1 MNTRP
6 CCPPTSSNAACPPGP
21 LSRPHF
27 FAGQCLTEDD
37 LNAMQHYLV
46 ERQQRHNR
54 FLHGVGVVN
63 GLKVCSHPCPGWIT
77 IKAGFAI
84 GPCGEEICV
93 PEDYEFDLCSAIKNK
108 CPSAARCVDQFEF
121 HWQIR
126 IRYAETECSGTAP
139 VAPTRGKCGCGCQD
153 GRKGAKSAPCRCHS
167 ANPSPVVAC
176 LPSRIRECFEI
187 DVVPVQRGESSDV
200 WSDTLVGNLMKCLRN
215 FGAINEIIKEYSG
228 HFGTL
233 SGIAVIK
240 PMEAALAAR
249 EIAVGL
255 LSGIACAASV
265 PAPYNVS
272 SVDKFREYFNF
283 VEKSLRTSSMTCLCE
298 NILPV
303 MPSAS
308 EADGISIATI
318 TTLPSSSS
326 APCAIQK
333 ICNLDHRQ
341 QMITLPLLQYWVSI
355 VPSFWAALEKK
366 CCIPENAYAFM
377 SAKMNRLMAR
387 RDADGSGPD
396 FDPDSMAGSSPSAIN
411 STSSPPATPAAPATG
426 PTAPAGD
433 SAASAKEKPV
443 IENPLLNPPVVSEAE
458 KAANSAPSNP
468 SNPQDV
474 LDWLM
479 GELGKLLNSR

>member
-1 MNTRP
+1 
-6 CCPPTSSNAACPPGP
+6 
-21 LSRPHF
+21 
-27 FAGQCLTEDD
+27 
-37 LNAMQHYLV
+37 MQHYLV

-54 FLHGVGVVN
+54 FLHGVGIVN

-108 CPSAARCVDQFEF
+108 CPAAAPCVDQFEF

-126 IRYAETECSGTAP
+126 IRYAETECGGTAP
-139 VAPTRGKCGCGCQD
+139 VAPKRGKCGCGCQE

-167 ANPSPVVAC
+167 ASPSPVVAC

-187 DVVPVQRGESSDV
+187 DVVPVQRERGSDL
-200 WSDTLVGNLMKCLRN
+200 WNDTLVGNLMKCLQGLQSRDRLLDDFN
-215 FGAINEIIKEYSG
+215 LRFKDLESGAKEN
-228 HFGTL
+228 
-233 SGIAVIK
+233 
-240 PMEAALAAR
+240 PMDAALAAR
-249 EIAVGL
+249 RIAVGL
-255 LSGIACAASV
+255 LSGIPCASSIPV
-265 PAPYNVS
+265 PYGIHGPG
-272 SVDKFREYFNF
+272 DFRNYFNL
-283 VEKSLRTSSMTCLCE
+283 VAESLRTSSMTCLCE

-318 TTLPSSSS
+318 TTLLSSSS

-333 ICNLDHRQ
+333 ICNLQHRQ
-341 QMITLPLLQYWVSI
+341 QMITLPLLQYWISI

-377 SAKMNRLMAR
+377 SAKMNTLMAR

-396 FDPDSMAGSSPSAIN
+396 VDPDSTAGSSPSAKN

-426 PTAPAGD
+426 PTPPAGD
-433 SAASAKEKPV
+433 SAAPAKEKPV
-443 IENPLLNPPVVSEAE
+443 IENPVLNPPVFSEAE
-458 KAANSAPSNP
+458 KAANSGPSNP

-479 GELGKLLNSR
+479 RELGKLLNSR